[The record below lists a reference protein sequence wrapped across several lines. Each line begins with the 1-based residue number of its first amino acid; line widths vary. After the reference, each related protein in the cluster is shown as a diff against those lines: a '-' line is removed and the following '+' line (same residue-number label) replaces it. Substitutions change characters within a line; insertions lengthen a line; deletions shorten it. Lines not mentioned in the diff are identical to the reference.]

1 MRHYR
6 IQRPSTVKVKDQA
19 RCRQKKKK
27 KKRRGAS
34 IPMELYSTV
43 NWAIDYSL
51 GLFFEVRLSES
62 YSDLVSDA
70 HQWLLRSSGIIGTL

>member
-27 KKRRGAS
+27 AVVVQVSRRNYT
-34 IPMELYSTV
+34 PV

-51 GLFFEVRLSES
+51 GLFFEVGLSES

>member
-19 RCRQKKKK
+19 RCRQKKKSS
-27 KKRRGAS
+27 RGAS
-34 IPMELYSTV
+34 IPTELYSTV

-51 GLFFEVRLSES
+51 GLFFEVGLSES